1 MLSIILFVFVPK
13 VQNWIDNL
21 RFLLITAWIVA
32 GLWIPNGCP
41 KPDRV
46 QVWVSKIHTR
56 RVSGWVWIVILGSDS
71 GMDGNKTDAWL
82 PIAIPNN
89 LLHRSSVGV
98 SFQLSWGVYHCFLN
112 VCCDIYD
119 VLRPKFCPINRNPDK
134 NFLLCLLCNQTDYMY
149 WVLLVHCH
157 SSQTEMGSS
166 SKDLLHLENK
176 YFVTPSSLGKPL
188 PLTIPFLLIK

>member
-1 MLSIILFVFVPK
+1 
-13 VQNWIDNL
+13 
-21 RFLLITAWIVA
+21 VA

-149 WVLLVHCH
+149 
-157 SSQTEMGSS
+157 
-166 SKDLLHLENK
+166 
-176 YFVTPSSLGKPL
+176 
-188 PLTIPFLLIK
+188 